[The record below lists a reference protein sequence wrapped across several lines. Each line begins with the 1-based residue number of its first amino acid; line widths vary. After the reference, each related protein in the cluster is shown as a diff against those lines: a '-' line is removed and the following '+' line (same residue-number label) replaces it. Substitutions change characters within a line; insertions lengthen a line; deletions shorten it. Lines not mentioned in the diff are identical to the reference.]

1 MHVLK
6 EHNQLVGVPFKVSYN
21 KTNFNFSLNNT
32 IKNEVYKCFNHRLL
46 LYAINCISQLASYK
60 KDSTIV
66 PVKSTAIKQKI
77 TLPRETTKY
86 HNCQGL

>member
-1 MHVLK
+1 MFHLTT
-6 EHNQLVGVPFKVSYN
+6 L
-21 KTNFNFSLNNT
+21 
-32 IKNEVYKCFNHRLL
+32 KNEVYKCFNHRLL

-77 TLPRETTKY
+77 TLSHETTIY
-86 HNCQGL
+86 HNCQGLQFFFSLKCYHDVFM